1 MIDQLKQMMQ
11 DASAVVREQVQNVG
25 AGAKEKAYELIEEW
39 LIIIPI
45 LEQEGLAMNSFALS
59 VAISPAL
66 EVELIGKNENF
77 TIERLDALRQKY
89 KGKLP
94 LQAVFS
100 TIRTTYIMHSKVNA
114 PLKNPLIVKIKVRLT
129 PEINVFIGE
138 PLIL

>member
-1 MIDQLKQMMQ
+1 MIDQFKQMMQ
-11 DASAVVREQVQNVG
+11 DASDVVRQQVQNVG
-25 AGAKEKAYELIEEW
+25 NNAKEKAYDLIEEW
-39 LIIIPI
+39 LKILPI
-45 LEQEGLAMNSFALS
+45 LEAERLDMNSFSLS
-59 VAISPAL
+59 VAINPAL
-66 EVELIGKNENF
+66 EVELVGKNEDF
-77 TIERLDALRQKY
+77 TIERLDRLRQKY

-100 TIRTTYIMHSKVNA
+100 TIRTTYIMHSKINA

>member
-100 TIRTTYIMHSKVNA
+100 TIRTTYMMHSKVNA